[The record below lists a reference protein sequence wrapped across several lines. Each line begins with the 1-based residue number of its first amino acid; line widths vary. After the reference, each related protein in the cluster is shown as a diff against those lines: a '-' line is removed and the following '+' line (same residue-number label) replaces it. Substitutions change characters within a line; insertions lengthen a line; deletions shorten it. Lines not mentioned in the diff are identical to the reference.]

1 MFSMKECE
9 AIIEK
14 AIIAK
19 RFSLLID
26 EAQRICTFHEIPTP
40 KSGVATDADE
50 AVKKAGEIGY
60 PVVLKVVSP
69 QIIHKSEFG
78 GVIVNITNENE
89 LRIEYGKLIARVQ
102 VKQPSAS
109 VEGVLVEQMMPPST
123 EVIVGAIRDSQFGPS
138 VMFGMGGIFAEMY
151 DDVKFRVAPIDRIDA
166 LNMVHGL
173 RGSKILEGVR
183 GQAPLDV
190 DSLVNVLMRVSE
202 LMMEHS
208 AIEQLDLNPVIAYP
222 QGSCA
227 VDSRIIITGKREDA

>member
-1 MFSMKECE
+1 MFPMKECE

-14 AIIAK
+14 AIIEK
-19 RFSLLID
+19 RFPLLID
-26 EAQRICTFHEIPTP
+26 EAQRICAIHKIPTP
-40 KSGVATDADE
+40 KSGLVTDADE
-50 AVKKAGEIGY
+50 AVKKGSEIGY

-78 GVIVNITNENE
+78 GVIVNITNGNE
-89 LRIEYGKLIARVQ
+89 LRIAYGKLIAGVH

-109 VEGVLVEQMMPPST
+109 IKGVLVEQMMPPST

-173 RGSKILEGVR
+173 RGSRILKGSR
-183 GQAPLDV
+183 GQSPSDI
-190 DSLVNVLMRVSE
+190 DSLVNILMRVSE

-222 QGSCA
+222 RGSCA